1 MMKTLSIILTFIIS
15 LSFSSC
21 ARKMREAKYNAY
33 ELVGIEKRD
42 LFKREVKNV
51 KEEQEETG
59 EAFKDAL
66 TRLKEM
72 YNFEGGDLEK
82 QHAKLKSSYEEAR
95 EEAGDLNGR
104 IKNVNDVAGDLFAE
118 WKKEIAEISASDLQK
133 KSKTQLNQTKERF
146 KALQTQMAGAQK
158 KIDPVLTKLK
168 DQVLFLKHN
177 LNAKA
182 IVGLKAESADI
193 ETDIQSLI
201 KEVEEASKEADQFIK
216 SL

>member
-1 MMKTLSIILTFIIS
+1 
-15 LSFSSC
+15 
-21 ARKMREAKYNAY
+21 MREAKYNAY

>member
-1 MMKTLSIILTFIIS
+1 M
-15 LSFSSC
+15 
-21 ARKMREAKYNAY
+21 
-33 ELVGIEKRD
+33 VGLEKRD
-42 LFKREVKNV
+42 IFKREVKNV

-72 YNFEGGDLEK
+72 YNFDGGDLEK

-95 EEAGDLNGR
+95 EEAADLKAR

-118 WKKEIAEISASDLQK
+118 WKNEINEISTSDLQK
-133 KSKTQLNQTKERF
+133 KSKKQLKQTKERF
-146 KALQTQMAGAQK
+146 KVLQSQMNSAET
-158 KIDPVLTKLK
+158 KIQPVLTKLK

-182 IVGLKAESADI
+182 IAGLKAESADI
-193 ETDIQSLI
+193 ETDIKSLL

-216 SL
+216 TL